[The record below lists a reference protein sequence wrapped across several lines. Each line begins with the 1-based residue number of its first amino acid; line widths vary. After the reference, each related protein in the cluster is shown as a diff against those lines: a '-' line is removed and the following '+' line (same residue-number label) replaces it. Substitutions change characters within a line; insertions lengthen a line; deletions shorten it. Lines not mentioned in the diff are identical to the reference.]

1 MPSTDVVVIG
11 LGGIG
16 SAVLAELARR
26 GVDAIGIDRFDP
38 PHTLGS
44 THGRTRIIRTAY
56 FEHPDYVPLLHA
68 SFDGWE
74 TLEAETGRDLYRE
87 VGLLEVGPP
96 EGIVVPG
103 VLAAADE
110 HDLAIDRFT
119 TGELRAEFPD
129 FDFADGQ
136 VGVFEQRAGFL
147 RVEDCVRAALDVAAT
162 GGATVR
168 TGEAVRSIEPSGG
181 GWDVVTDRGSVSAGS
196 IVVTAGPWAGR
207 VLAEALPVAAAHL
220 TPRRKSL
227 FWVGY
232 DSPPRNDLPCF
243 FFELDDGMF
252 YGFPPDDRGLKVA
265 EHTGG
270 HDLVDPDD
278 VERSIDPVEHA
289 RISGFLADH
298 VPGATGE
305 LVAHEACLYTMT
317 PDEHFIVDP
326 LPGGPGAVVAGLSG
340 HGFKFAPV
348 LGRAMAD
355 LAVDGRT
362 NLPIGFL
369 SAARF
374 GD

>member
-1 MPSTDVVVIG
+1 MTTTDVVVIG

-56 FEHPDYVPLLHA
+56 FEHPDYVPLLRA
-68 SFDGWE
+68 SFDGWA

-87 VGLLEVGPP
+87 VGLLEVGPAD
-96 EGIVVPG
+96 GTVVPG

-110 HDLAIDRFT
+110 HDLAVDRFT

-147 RVEDCVRAALDVAAT
+147 RVEDCVTAALDVARR
-162 GGATVR
+162 GGATIR
-168 TGEAVRSIEPSGG
+168 TGETVGSIRPSPA

-196 IVVTAGPWAGR
+196 MVVTAGPWAGR
-207 VLAEALPVAAAHL
+207 GLAGAFPTAAAHL

-227 FWVGY
+227 FWVRHA
-232 DSPPRNDLPCF
+232 PPRRPLPCF

-252 YGFPPDDRGLKVA
+252 YGFPPDEAGLKVA

-270 HDLVDPDD
+270 HDLADPDEVD
-278 VERSIDPVEHA
+278 RSIDPVEHT
-289 RISGFLADH
+289 RISDFLADH

-305 LVAHEACLYTMT
+305 VVAHEACLYTMT
-317 PDEHFIVDP
+317 PDEHFIVDR

-362 NLPIGFL
+362 DLPIGFL
-369 SAARF
+369 STARF